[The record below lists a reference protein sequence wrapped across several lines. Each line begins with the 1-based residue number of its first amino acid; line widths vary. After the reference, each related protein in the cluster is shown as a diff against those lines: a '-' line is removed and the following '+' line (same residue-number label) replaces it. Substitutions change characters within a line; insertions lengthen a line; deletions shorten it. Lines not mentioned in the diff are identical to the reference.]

1 MSQYQNENSNQ
12 LFQGEYITGFK
23 VKEVCNPTNQGND
36 KSSIKSNKIIE
47 LNPTSV
53 YDENKILIEIKKE
66 DSIVEDSNEKILQ
79 SELEKKK
86 DGKNRLSLEANDK
99 KSTKKG
105 MNIIKK
111 KDKLQKKKEKILETK
126 KNDLTKENK
135 PQQEKDDSSNDKN
148 DGSIFPNLNNN
159 NQRNNNTIVI
169 DLTDDEDILEDFK
182 FKTFT
187 TSIISIVNCIYK
199 IAIRKYEIKLN
210 NIYDLNENIITK
222 DNYKQISDGTVED
235 FYCKFFKT
243 KDERERT
250 AKNLK
255 KKIKNLKRKEK
266 NNSTEKI
273 KLLKTIFSTKM
284 EDIHQMFLE
293 DKPYLNYKDRCKLF
307 IKMNTLKDYIKY
319 RNFKIKLDQMPIDYN
334 PLSED
339 TKNSSIIDINN
350 HEKSDI
356 KSEDGVRKKI
366 LNRCGNIIEKNIR
379 FSCEKYNIGIAKMN
393 WRTLIK
399 NSFEEFEYF
408 GNRYIRDIFIN
419 IKKKISKKKIIE
431 KAIELEE
438 KDDNDKKIIEKAI
451 ELEEKDDNDKKIIE
465 KAIESEEKDD
475 NDKKIIEKAIEL
487 EEKDDNDKKKVLN
500 KLFNNKI
507 KYSDIFFP
515 FLNNETKIEIKG
527 ENGNIIDTFELE
539 FFPTYEESFN
549 EYTKEQR
556 EVYKEDLMKIMT
568 GNWISSH
575 PRNIKN
581 KKSKNNKNL
590 GKKKKR
596 ERSK

>member
-79 SELEKKK
+79 PELEKKK
-86 DGKNRLSLEANDK
+86 DEKNRLSLEANDK

-111 KDKLQKKKEKILETK
+111 KDKLQKKKETILETK

-135 PQQEKDDSSNDKN
+135 PQQEKEDSSNDKN

-182 FKTFT
+182 FKNFT

-199 IAIRKYEIKLN
+199 IAIRKYKIKLN

-243 KDERERT
+243 KDERER
-250 AKNLK
+250 KEKKVKKEIEDLK
-255 KKIKNLKRKEK
+255 SKEK

-273 KLLKTIFSTKM
+273 KLLNTILSTKM

-293 DKPYLNYKDRCKLF
+293 DKPYLNYEDRCKLF
-307 IKMNTLKDYIKY
+307 IKMRTLKDYIYK
-319 RNFKIKLDQMPIDYN
+319 NFKIKLDQMPIDYN

-339 TKNSSIIDINN
+339 TKNSSIIDINKINNNLNYN
-350 HEKSDI
+350 HNKNDKI
-356 KSEDGVRKKI
+356 KIIMRKC
-366 LNRCGNIIEKNIR
+366 LNIIEKNIR
-379 FSCEKYNIGIAKMN
+379 YSCKKYKIKIVKMN
-393 WRTLIK
+393 WDNLIGC
-399 NSFEEFEYF
+399 SEETFKESC
-408 GNRYIRDIFIN
+408 NKYIRDIFIN
-419 IKKKISKKKIIE
+419 KISKKYSKNKRIE
-431 KAIELEE
+431 EAI
-438 KDDNDKKIIEKAI
+438 K
-451 ELEEKDDNDKKIIE
+451 
-465 KAIESEEKDD
+465 
-475 NDKKIIEKAIEL
+475 L

-507 KYSDIFFP
+507 KYLDILYP
-515 FLNNETKIEIKG
+515 FLNNETKIMIKD

-539 FFPTYEESFN
+539 FFPTYEECFKDKYK
-549 EYTKEQR
+549 EEQR
-556 EVYKEDLMKIMT
+556 EVYKEYLIGAMT
-568 GNWISSH
+568 ENEISSQ
-575 PRNIKN
+575 PSEIKN
-581 KKSKNNKNL
+581 EKSKNNKNL
-590 GKKKKR
+590 GQKKKR
-596 ERSK
+596 ESSK

>member
-1 MSQYQNENSNQ
+1 
-12 LFQGEYITGFK
+12 
-23 VKEVCNPTNQGND
+23 
-36 KSSIKSNKIIE
+36 
-47 LNPTSV
+47 
-53 YDENKILIEIKKE
+53 
-66 DSIVEDSNEKILQ
+66 
-79 SELEKKK
+79 
-86 DGKNRLSLEANDK
+86 
-99 KSTKKG
+99 
-105 MNIIKK
+105 
-111 KDKLQKKKEKILETK
+111 
-126 KNDLTKENK
+126 
-135 PQQEKDDSSNDKN
+135 
-148 DGSIFPNLNNN
+148 
-159 NQRNNNTIVI
+159 
-169 DLTDDEDILEDFK
+169 
-182 FKTFT
+182 
-187 TSIISIVNCIYK
+187 
-199 IAIRKYEIKLN
+199 
-210 NIYDLNENIITK
+210 
-222 DNYKQISDGTVED
+222 
-235 FYCKFFKT
+235 
-243 KDERERT
+243 
-250 AKNLK
+250 
-255 KKIKNLKRKEK
+255 
-266 NNSTEKI
+266 
-273 KLLKTIFSTKM
+273 
-284 EDIHQMFLE
+284 MFLE

-339 TKNSSIIDINN
+339 TKNSSVIDINN

-379 FSCEKYNIGIAKMN
+379 FSCKKYNIRIAKMN

-399 NSFEEFEYF
+399 NSFEEFESF
-408 GNRYIRDIFIN
+408 GNRYIREIFIN

-465 KAIESEEKDD
+465 KEEKDD

>member
-1 MSQYQNENSNQ
+1 MNQNQNENSNQ

-36 KSSIKSNKIIE
+36 KSFIKSNKIIE

-86 DGKNRLSLEANDK
+86 DEKNRLSLEANDK

-339 TKNSSIIDINN
+339 TKNSSIIDIN

-438 KDDNDKKIIEKAI
+438 KDDNDKK
-451 ELEEKDDNDKKIIE
+451 
-465 KAIESEEKDD
+465 
-475 NDKKIIEKAIEL
+475 
-487 EEKDDNDKKKVLN
+487 KVLN

-507 KYSDIFFP
+507 KYLDILIP

>member
-1 MSQYQNENSNQ
+1 MKKYYNQN
-12 LFQGEYITGFK
+12 LK
-23 VKEVCNPTNQGND
+23 
-36 KSSIKSNKIIE
+36 
-47 LNPTSV
+47 
-53 YDENKILIEIKKE
+53 
-66 DSIVEDSNEKILQ
+66 
-79 SELEKKK
+79 KKK

-111 KDKLQKKKEKILETK
+111 KDKLQKKKETILETK

-199 IAIRKYEIKLN
+199 IAIRKYKIKLN
-210 NIYDLNENIITK
+210 NIYELNENIITK

-243 KDERERT
+243 KDKRER
-250 AKNLK
+250 KEKKVKEEIKDLK
-255 KKIKNLKRKEK
+255 SKEK

-419 IKKKISKKKIIE
+419 E
-431 KAIELEE
+431 EEIEL
-438 KDDNDKKIIEKAI
+438 
-451 ELEEKDDNDKKIIE
+451 
-465 KAIESEEKDD
+465 EEKDD

-507 KYSDIFFP
+507 KYLDILIP

>member
-1 MSQYQNENSNQ
+1 MNQNQNENSNQ

-36 KSSIKSNKIIE
+36 KSSNKSNKIIE

-79 SELEKKK
+79 PELEKKK
-86 DGKNRLSLEANDK
+86 DEKNRLSLEANDK

-111 KDKLQKKKEKILETK
+111 KDKLQKKKETILETK

-135 PQQEKDDSSNDKN
+135 PQQEKEDSSNDKN

-199 IAIRKYEIKLN
+199 IAIRKYKIKLN

-243 KDERERT
+243 KDERER
-250 AKNLK
+250 KEKKVKKEIEDLK
-255 KKIKNLKRKEK
+255 SKEK

-273 KLLKTIFSTKM
+273 KLLNTILSTKM

-293 DKPYLNYKDRCKLF
+293 DKPYLNYEDRCKLF
-307 IKMNTLKDYIKY
+307 IKMRTLKDYIYK
-319 RNFKIKLDQMPIDYN
+319 NFKIKLDQMPIDYN

-339 TKNSSIIDINN
+339 TKNSSIIDINKINNNLNYN
-350 HEKSDI
+350 HNKNDKI
-356 KSEDGVRKKI
+356 KIIMRKC
-366 LNRCGNIIEKNIR
+366 LNIIEKNIR
-379 FSCEKYNIGIAKMN
+379 YSCKKYKIKIVKMN
-393 WRTLIK
+393 WDNLIGC
-399 NSFEEFEYF
+399 SEETFKESC
-408 GNRYIRDIFIN
+408 NKYIRDIFIN
-419 IKKKISKKKIIE
+419 KISKKYSKNKRIE
-431 KAIELEE
+431 EAI
-438 KDDNDKKIIEKAI
+438 K
-451 ELEEKDDNDKKIIE
+451 
-465 KAIESEEKDD
+465 
-475 NDKKIIEKAIEL
+475 L

-507 KYSDIFFP
+507 KYLDILYP
-515 FLNNETKIEIKG
+515 FLNNETKIMIKD

-539 FFPTYEESFN
+539 FFPTYEECFKDKYK
-549 EYTKEQR
+549 EEQR
-556 EVYKEDLMKIMT
+556 EVYKEYLIGAMT
-568 GNWISSH
+568 ENEISSQ
-575 PRNIKN
+575 PSEIKN
-581 KKSKNNKNL
+581 EKSKNNKNL
-590 GKKKKR
+590 GQKKKR
-596 ERSK
+596 ESSK

>member
-36 KSSIKSNKIIE
+36 KSSNKSNKIIE

-111 KDKLQKKKEKILETK
+111 KDKLQKKKETILETK

-135 PQQEKDDSSNDKN
+135 PQQEKEDSSNDKN

-199 IAIRKYEIKLN
+199 IAIRKYKIELN

-243 KDERERT
+243 KDERER
-250 AKNLK
+250 KEKKVKKEIEDLK
-255 KKIKNLKRKEK
+255 SKEK

-273 KLLKTIFSTKM
+273 KLLNTILSTKM

-293 DKPYLNYKDRCKLF
+293 DKPYLNYEDRCKLF
-307 IKMNTLKDYIKY
+307 IKMRTLKDYIYK
-319 RNFKIKLDQMPIDYN
+319 NFKIKLDQMPIDYN

-339 TKNSSIIDINN
+339 TKNSSIIDINKINNNLNYN
-350 HEKSDI
+350 HNKNDKI
-356 KSEDGVRKKI
+356 KIIMRKC
-366 LNRCGNIIEKNIR
+366 LNIIEKNIR
-379 FSCEKYNIGIAKMN
+379 YSCKKYKIKIVKMN
-393 WRTLIK
+393 WDNLIGC
-399 NSFEEFEYF
+399 SEETFKESC
-408 GNRYIRDIFIN
+408 NKYIRDIFIN
-419 IKKKISKKKIIE
+419 KISKKYSKNKRIE
-431 KAIELEE
+431 EAI
-438 KDDNDKKIIEKAI
+438 K
-451 ELEEKDDNDKKIIE
+451 
-465 KAIESEEKDD
+465 
-475 NDKKIIEKAIEL
+475 L

-507 KYSDIFFP
+507 KYLDILYP
-515 FLNNETKIEIKG
+515 FLNNETKIMIKD

-539 FFPTYEESFN
+539 FFPTYEECFKDKYK
-549 EYTKEQR
+549 EEQR
-556 EVYKEDLMKIMT
+556 EVYKEYLIGAMT
-568 GNWISSH
+568 ENEISSQ
-575 PRNIKN
+575 PSEIKN
-581 KKSKNNKNL
+581 EKSKNNKNL
-590 GKKKKR
+590 GQKKKR
-596 ERSK
+596 ESSK

>member
-1 MSQYQNENSNQ
+1 MNQNQNENSNQ

-36 KSSIKSNKIIE
+36 KSSNKSNKIIE

-79 SELEKKK
+79 FELEKKK
-86 DGKNRLSLEANDK
+86 DEKNRLSLEANDK

-111 KDKLQKKKEKILETK
+111 KDKLQKKKETILETK

-135 PQQEKDDSSNDKN
+135 PQQEKEDSSNDKN
-148 DGSIFPNLNNN
+148 DGYIFPNLNNN

-169 DLTDDEDILEDFK
+169 DLTDDEDISEDFK
-182 FKTFT
+182 IKTLS
-187 TSIISIVNCIYK
+187 TSIISIVNFINE
-199 IAIRKYEIKLN
+199 IAFIKYGKELKYFYN
-210 NIYDLNENIITK
+210 KPEYIITR
-222 DNYKQISDGTVED
+222 DNYKQILEESIYNLYIYQFYVDEKERTTEKVIED
-235 FYCKFFKT
+235 IEDLKT
-243 KDERERT
+243 KE
-250 AKNLK
+250 N
-255 KKIKNLKRKEK
+255 

-273 KLLKTIFSTKM
+273 KLLNTIFSTKM

-451 ELEEKDDNDKKIIE
+451 ELEEKDDNDKK
-465 KAIESEEKDD
+465 
-475 NDKKIIEKAIEL
+475 
-487 EEKDDNDKKKVLN
+487 KVLN

-507 KYSDIFFP
+507 KYLDILIP

-568 GNWISSH
+568 GNSS
-575 PRNIKN
+575 
-581 KKSKNNKNL
+581 L
-590 GKKKKR
+590 
-596 ERSK
+596 